1 MGYQFCSLAL
11 ADSNDLSNPAIS
23 SADLRTFDYR
33 PIVFSVQLER
43 AALDILWPHS
53 HLVDLVQEA
62 TVLA

>member
-11 ADSNDLSNPAIS
+11 ADSNDLSNTAIS

-33 PIVFSVQLER
+33 HIVFSVQLER
-43 AALDILWPHS
+43 AALDILWPNS
-53 HLVDLVQEA
+53 HLVDLVREA